1 MHNDMRN
8 GTTKKIGKKL
18 REIRLEKGLTQVE
31 LAEKAD
37 MNTNY
42 YAKIERGEVGPSPE
56 AYEKIAKALKVTAA
70 DIFPF

>member
-1 MHNDMRN
+1 MTN
-8 GTTKKIGKKL
+8 TTKQIGKKL
-18 REIRLEKGLTQVE
+18 KQLRVDRDFTQAE

-37 MNTNY
+37 MNANY
-42 YAKIERGEVGPSPE
+42 YAKIERGEVKPAPE

>member
-1 MHNDMRN
+1 MTED
-8 GTTKKIGKKL
+8 TTKKIGKRLKAL
-18 REIRLEKGLTQVE
+18 RLQKSLAQAE

-37 MNTNY
+37 LNSNY
-42 YAKIERGEVGPSPE
+42 YAKIERGDVKPAPE

>member
-1 MHNDMRN
+1 MTN
-8 GTTKKIGKKL
+8 TTKQIGKKL
-18 REIRLEKGLTQVE
+18 KQLRTERDLTQAE

-37 MNTNY
+37 MNANY
-42 YAKIERGEVGPSPE
+42 YAKIERGEVKPAPE

>member
-1 MHNDMRN
+1 MTED
-8 GTTKKIGKKL
+8 TTKKIGKRLKAL
-18 REIRLEKGLTQVE
+18 RLKKSLTQAE

-37 MNTNY
+37 LNSNY
-42 YAKIERGEVGPSPE
+42 YAKIERGIVKPAPE